1 MSEKTREAISALMDG
16 EADELEVHR
25 TLNQL
30 KDSPEL
36 REQWQRYHLMGAVL
50 KEEAGAINL
59 NLADAVA
66 AAIDEDNSDI
76 RSPVEHSSAP
86 VVVRSPWYSRF
97 AGGAV
102 AASVA
107 LAVVLGFQQFNS
119 GSGELPTQ
127 LVQNTSPSVQAM
139 PVAVTPAVS
148 PVQNTQQL
156 AATQEKLQQY
166 LLEHAEHAA
175 LNTSRGMMPFA
186 RVASFEQDSPMKEG
200 ARK

>member
-1 MSEKTREAISALMDG
+1 MNDKTREAISALMDG

-25 TLNQL
+25 SLNQL
-30 KDSPEL
+30 KESPEL

-50 KEEAGAINL
+50 KEEASIVNL

-66 AAIDEDNSDI
+66 AAIDEDLDAGV
-76 RSPVEHSSAP
+76 SPSTDSIATNIQARP
-86 VVVRSPWYSRF
+86 AWYSRF

-107 LAVVLGFQQFNS
+107 LAVVLGFQQFNP
-119 GSGELPTQ
+119 GTDELPVQ
-127 LVQNTSPSVQAM
+127 LVQNIANPSVQAM
-139 PVAVTPAVS
+139 PVAATTGGVS
-148 PVQNTQQL
+148 SQSAQQL
-156 AATQEKLQQY
+156 ADKQAKLQQY

-186 RVASFEQDSPMKEG
+186 RVASFEQEESK
-200 ARK
+200 